1 MTIRHFSRSMKRGR
15 MALITGRILEE
26 STWVE
31 TPRLRNLVQ
40 KSRNRLTR
48 TFSLYSMLIM
58 KVRMLI

>member
-1 MTIRHFSRSMKRGR
+1 MKRGR

-40 KSRNRLTR
+40 RSSSRLTR
-48 TFSLYSMLIM
+48 VFSLYLMLTM
-58 KVRMLI
+58 KERIPI

>member
-1 MTIRHFSRSMKRGR
+1 MKRGR

-40 KSRNRLTR
+40 KSSSRWIRTYRLY
-48 TFSLYSMLIM
+48 LMLTM
-58 KVRMLI
+58 KERMKM

>member
-1 MTIRHFSRSMKRGR
+1 MKRGR

-40 KSRNRLTR
+40 KSSSRWTR
-48 TFSLYSMLIM
+48 MYSLYLMLTMKVKMLI
-58 KVRMLI
+58 

>member
-1 MTIRHFSRSMKRGR
+1 MKRGR

-40 KSRNRLTR
+40 NSSCRWARMY
-48 TFSLYSMLIM
+48 SLYLMLIM
-58 KVRMLI
+58 KVKMLI

>member
-1 MTIRHFSRSMKRGR
+1 MKRGR

-40 KSRNRLTR
+40 KNRSRWIRMYN
-48 TFSLYSMLIM
+48 LYLMLM
-58 KVRMLI
+58 TKERMLI

>member
-1 MTIRHFSRSMKRGR
+1 MRRGR

-40 KSRNRLTR
+40 KSSYRWTR
-48 TFSLYSMLIM
+48 MYSLYSMLIM

>member
-1 MTIRHFSRSMKRGR
+1 MKRGR

-40 KSRNRLTR
+40 KSSCRLIR
-48 TFSLYSMLIM
+48 MYSLYLMLIM
-58 KVRMLI
+58 KERMLI

>member
-1 MTIRHFSRSMKRGR
+1 MRRGR

-40 KSRNRLTR
+40 KSSSRLIR
-48 TFSLYSMLIM
+48 AYSLYLMLIM
-58 KVRMLI
+58 KVKMLI

>member
-1 MTIRHFSRSMKRGR
+1 MRRGR

-48 TFSLYSMLIM
+48 MFSLYSMLIM